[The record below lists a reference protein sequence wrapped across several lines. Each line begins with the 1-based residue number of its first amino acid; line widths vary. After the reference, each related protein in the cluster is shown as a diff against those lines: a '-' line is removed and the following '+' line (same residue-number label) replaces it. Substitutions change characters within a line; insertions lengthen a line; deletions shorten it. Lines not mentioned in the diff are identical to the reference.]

1 MTPRRP
7 ARTKQGPSGPSKSG
21 KEGPSGPSKSGK
33 SNFRVLAAPDKFRG
47 TGTAREIAGAISRG
61 SALAGVDCVECPLA
75 DGGEGILDAL
85 GGSNRTSLVTGP
97 LGDAVIAPWR
107 LSGGSAIIEMATASG
122 LTLLGG
128 ADNNDPLA
136 ASTTGTG
143 ELIANA
149 IDAGARRIVVGVG
162 GSATTDGG
170 FGALRAMYP
179 LPRLRGIEII
189 VACDVRTTFVDAAR
203 IFAPQKGASPT
214 QVTLLQ
220 RRLERLAQVYRD
232 EYGVDVTA
240 LAGSG
245 AAGGLA
251 GGLAAIGA
259 KLVDG
264 FALVAD
270 ELALA
275 ERMRDVDLVI
285 TGEGFL
291 DEQSFDGKVV
301 GGVVELAAQVGVP
314 VLAVV
319 GDVYDDADTRVETV
333 ALATRFG
340 RERALADTLECVE
353 QAVSEWLAARR
364 CNG

>member
-1 MTPRRP
+1 M
-7 ARTKQGPSGPSKSG
+7 QGPSGPPQSG
-21 KEGPSGPSKSGK
+21 TQRKPA
-33 SNFRVLAAPDKFRG
+33 FRVLAAPDKFRG
-47 TGTAREIAGAISRG
+47 TGTAREIAAAMSRG
-61 SALAGVDCVECPLA
+61 ALAAGVDCDQCPLA

-85 GGSNRTSLVTGP
+85 GGANRSSLVTGP
-97 LGDAVIAPWR
+97 LGDAVTAPWR
-107 LSGGSAIIEMATASG
+107 LSGGTAIIEMAAASG
-122 LTLLGG
+122 LSLLGG
-128 ADNNDPLA
+128 AAGNDPLA

-189 VACDVRTTFVDAAR
+189 VACDVRTTFVDAAPV
-203 IFAPQKGASPT
+203 FAPQKGASPT

-232 EYGVDVTA
+232 EYGVDVSA
-240 LAGSG
+240 LPRSG

-259 KLVDG
+259 TLVDG

-270 ELALA
+270 EVGLA
-275 ERMRDVDLVI
+275 ERMRGVDLVI

-291 DEQSFDGKVV
+291 DEQSFEGKVV
-301 GGVVELAAQVGVP
+301 GGVVELAAHVGVP

-333 ALATRFG
+333 ALAARFG
-340 RERALADTLECVE
+340 REQALGDTLACVE
-353 QAVSEWLAARR
+353 RAVSEWLRERR
-364 CNG
+364 CSG

>member
-1 MTPRRP
+1 M
-7 ARTKQGPSGPSKSG
+7 
-21 KEGPSGPSKSGK
+21 
-33 SNFRVLAAPDKFRG
+33 LAAPDKFRG
-47 TGTAREIAGAISRG
+47 TGTAREIAGAIARG
-61 SALAGVDCVECPLA
+61 SQRAGVECDECPLA

-85 GGSNRTSLVTGP
+85 GGPNRTSLVTGP
-97 LGDAVIAPWR
+97 LGDPVTAPWR
-107 LSGGSAIIEMATASG
+107 LSGGTAVIEMAAASG
-122 LTLLGG
+122 LALLGS
-128 ADNNDPLA
+128 ADENDPLA

-179 LPRLRGIEII
+179 LPRLRGIELI
-189 VACDVRTTFVDAAR
+189 VACDVRTTFVDAAA

-232 EYGVDVTA
+232 EYGVDVTD
-240 LAGSG
+240 LPRSG

-251 GGLAAIGA
+251 GGLAAIGGR
-259 KLVDG
+259 LVDG

-270 ELALA
+270 EVALA
-275 ERMRDVDLVI
+275 ERLHDVDLVV

-301 GGVVELAAQVGVP
+301 GGVVELAADAGVP

-319 GDVYDDADTRVETV
+319 GDVYDGADNRVETI
-333 ALATRFG
+333 ALAARFG
-340 RERALADTLECVE
+340 RERALDCTLDCVE
-353 QAVSEWLAARR
+353 RAVSEWLTAR
-364 CNG
+364 CAG

>member
-7 ARTKQGPSGPSKSG
+7 AREKAPKAGPSPSG
-21 KEGPSGPSKSGK
+21 KPA
-33 SNFRVLAAPDKFRG
+33 FRVLAAPDKFRG
-47 TGTAREIAGAISRG
+47 TGTAREIAGAIARG
-61 SALAGVDCVECPLA
+61 AAIARAECDECPLA

-85 GGSNRTSLVTGP
+85 GGANRSSLVTGP
-97 LGDAVIAPWR
+97 LGDAVTAPWR
-107 LSGGSAIIEMATASG
+107 LVAGTAVIEMAAASG
-122 LTLLGG
+122 LSLLGG
-128 ADNNDPLA
+128 AENNDPLA

-189 VACDVRTTFVDAAR
+189 VACDVRTTFVDAAPV
-203 IFAPQKGASPT
+203 FAPQKGASPT

-232 EYGVDVTA
+232 EYGVDVAA
-240 LAGSG
+240 LPRSG

-259 KLVDG
+259 TLVDG

-314 VLAVV
+314 VLAIV
-319 GDVYDDADTRVETV
+319 GDVFDDADTRVETV
-333 ALATRFG
+333 ALAARFG
-340 RERALADTLECVE
+340 RERALSDTLDCVE